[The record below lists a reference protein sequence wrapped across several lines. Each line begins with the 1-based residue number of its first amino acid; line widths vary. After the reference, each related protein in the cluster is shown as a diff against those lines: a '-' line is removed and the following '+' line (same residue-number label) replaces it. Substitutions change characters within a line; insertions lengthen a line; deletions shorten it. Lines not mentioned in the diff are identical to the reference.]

1 MTLLIAQTNARQAL
15 NSIMILKEW
24 IIFYLEN
31 IVEKVT
37 KELVFLNTRKKII
50 ITLKKTLTI
59 LIK

>member
-37 KELVFLNTRKKII
+37 KELIFLNTREKII